1 MSSRNFRGLDKNRDC
16 IHTGLRLQRGDEH
29 NKKRSLGSWRL
40 LLLRVIL
47 IHLKGDPHHDV
58 TAPEVS
64 NLCLLYS
71 DFIVEFTKRVERV
84 PGDPNNDIK
93 VSLNEKYHI
102 TRDFISAKYIRRW
115 LDKTCSRV
123 AFYFRPC
130 QVRHLQ

>member
-1 MSSRNFRGLDKNRDC
+1 MRISLFIPEFPWVRTGLNRDC

-84 PGDPNNDIK
+84 PGDPIIMILRFH
-93 VSLNEKYHI
+93 S
-102 TRDFISAKYIRRW
+102 TRSTIVPGISSVPNTS
-115 LDKTCSRV
+115 DTS
-123 AFYFRPC
+123 
-130 QVRHLQ
+130 